1 MVDKDE
7 EEEGVSVECLQEK
20 AEVRLWLCRKCKPHW
35 YQHKD
40 QDNHK
45 DNDKKK
51 DKDKKKDQD
60 NRKDNDKKEGESK
73 TKDILTVVAEVSWL
87 WNVPEINE
95 GI

>member
-7 EEEGVSVECLQEK
+7 EDEGVSVECLQEK

-35 YQHKD
+35 YQDKD

-51 DKDKKKDQD
+51 DKNKNKDKDKK
-60 NRKDNDKKEGESK
+60 RHTKKESEGNK
-73 TKDILTVVAEVSWL
+73 KDIVNLIVVAEVSWL
-87 WNVPEINE
+87 
-95 GI
+95 